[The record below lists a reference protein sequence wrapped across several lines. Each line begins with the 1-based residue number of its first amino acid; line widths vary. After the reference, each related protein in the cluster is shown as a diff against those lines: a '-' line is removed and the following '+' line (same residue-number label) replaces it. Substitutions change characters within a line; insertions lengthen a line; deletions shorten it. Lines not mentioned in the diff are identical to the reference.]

1 MTGVRAVR
9 KNALLFPF
17 MVWLLLFILVPLGLI
32 VYYGVT
38 VETPIPY
45 EEAVQPDGS
54 VLYRLEDGTLLE
66 EEPWETTQE
75 FSLQN
80 FARVFEP
87 MYLKLLA
94 RSLRIAL
101 FTTLWCLALGYPLAL
116 ILTGRGFKRRNLFLM
131 LIILPMWMNFLLRT
145 YSWMSLLENSGLVN
159 SLLEALGFERIQ
171 FLYTEGAVVLGMT
184 YNFLPFM
191 VLPLYTVME
200 KIDHSLLEAAA
211 DLGANPAQS
220 FMRITLPFSLPGI
233 LEGITMVFVPAV
245 TTFVISQLMG
255 GGKVPLIG
263 DIIQQQFG
271 KANDWHFGSTLSLLV
286 MGVVLAFMYALGR
299 ADKEEDEE
307 KRGVR
312 IL

>member
-159 SLLEALGFERIQ
+159 SLLEAMGFERIQ

>member
-299 ADKEEDEE
+299 ADKEKDEE

>member
-271 KANDWHFGSTLSLLV
+271 TANDWHFGSTLSLLV

-299 ADKEEDEE
+299 ADKEKDEE